1 MKDNDFDE
9 NDTSWATW
17 DLVGPAMLIVGA
29 ALGLVGLFLW
39 AGW

>member
-9 NDTSWATW
+9 NDSQWATW
-17 DLVGPAMLIVGA
+17 DLLAPAVLVVCA
-29 ALGLVGLFLW
+29 SLGLVGLFLW